1 MKKLFK
7 NYEFEFDS
15 NQKKIVTTFSKQ
27 AIKQMENDDRFAR
40 DVNIFKSIIDK
51 FSSNNDVVKLTK
63 EEKTRLTFQ
72 LKENTKH
79 LENKVK
85 SSWFFTKWFYKN
97 MLKQYN
103 NILSIF
109 AD

>member
-7 NYEFEFDS
+7 NYEFEFDN
-15 NQKKIVTTFSKQ
+15 NQKKIITTFSKQ
-27 AIKQMENDDRFAR
+27 AIKQMETDDRFIR
-40 DVNIFKSIIDK
+40 DVNIFKSIIEK
-51 FSSNNDVVKLTK
+51 FNSTSDLVKLTK

-79 LENKVK
+79 LENKIK
-85 SSWFFTKWFYKN
+85 SSWFITKWFYKN

-103 NILSIF
+103 NILTIF
-109 AD
+109 AE

>member
-27 AIKQMENDDRFAR
+27 AIKQMETDDRFAR

-51 FSSNNDVVKLTK
+51 FSSNSETVKLTK

-79 LENKVK
+79 LEAKIK
-85 SSWFFTKWFYKN
+85 SGWFLTKWFYKN

>member
-97 MLKQYN
+97 KQYN